1 MSKGISKG
9 TAVVLRVL
17 SAATAFNASYLVMN
31 RYYQNK
37 LPDYEANNAI
47 YGKLGEIR
55 ERVDDLYVGE
65 YDVQDAVDMACV
77 GFVTGVGDR
86 WSSYMS
92 KEEYES
98 YTTSLEGQ
106 AFGIGVYTTYDQQEN
121 RLRIIE
127 VYEGSGAEE
136 AGLKHGDEIVGA
148 GDKTLEKDGYQAVI
162 DAIAGDEGTDAQ
174 VMIRHADTGET
185 ETLAIERRE
194 VTATMVTGKML
205 DDTTGY
211 IYIYNFHQH
220 ADEQFEKVLN
230 ELLEQGAQKLIFDV
244 RNDPGGSVEVLAN
257 MLDPLLPE
265 GTIMTLRAKDGTEK
279 VYSSDAEAL
288 DLPMAVLVNADS
300 ISAAEFFAAALQEY
314 GKAIVVGE
322 QTIGKGY
329 SQRTYPL
336 SDGSALRLSD
346 NEYFTPQGKSLI
358 GTGVTPDISVELPAE
373 KAQDFYFLAPEDDD
387 QLIAARNALS

>member
-9 TAVVLRVL
+9 TAVVLCVL
-17 SAATAFNASYLVMN
+17 SVSTAFNASYLVMN

-220 ADEQFEKVLN
+220 ADEQFEKVLS
-230 ELLEQGAQKLIFDV
+230 ELLDQGAQKLIFDV

-257 MLDPLLPE
+257 MLDPLLTE

-358 GTGVTPDISVELPAE
+358 GTGVTPDISVDLPAE

>member
-9 TAVVLRVL
+9 TAVALCVL
-17 SAATAFNASYLVMN
+17 SAATAFNVSYLVMN

-37 LPDYEANNAI
+37 LPGYEANNAI

-220 ADEQFEKVLN
+220 ADEQFEKVLHQ
-230 ELLEQGAQKLIFDV
+230 LLDQGAQKLIFDV

-265 GTIMTLRAKDGTEK
+265 GTIMTLRAKDGTEN
-279 VYSSDAEAL
+279 VYASDTEAL

-314 GKAIVVGE
+314 GKAIIVGE

-358 GTGVTPDISVELPAE
+358 GTGVTPDIPVDLPAE
-373 KAQDFYFLAPEDDD
+373 KAQDFYFLAQEDDD

>member
-9 TAVVLRVL
+9 TAVVLCVL

-230 ELLEQGAQKLIFDV
+230 ELLNQGAQKLIFDV

-265 GTIMTLRAKDGTEK
+265 GTIMTLRAKDGTEN

-358 GTGVTPDISVELPAE
+358 GTGVTPDISVDLPAE
-373 KAQDFYFLAPEDDD
+373 KAQDFYFLAQEDDD

>member
-358 GTGVTPDISVELPAE
+358 GTGVTPDISVDLPAE

>member
-9 TAVVLRVL
+9 RAAALCVL
-17 SAATAFNASYLVMN
+17 SAVAAFNVSYIVLN
-31 RYYQNK
+31 RQYQAD

-55 ERVDDLYVGE
+55 ERVDELYVGQ
-65 YDVQDAVDMACV
+65 YDLQDAVDLACV

-98 YTTSLEGQ
+98 YMTSLEGQ
-106 AFGIGVYTTYDQQEN
+106 ASGIGVYTTYDQEQN

-127 VYEGSGAEE
+127 VYEGSGAQE
-136 AGLKHGDEIVGA
+136 AGLQHGDEIVGA

-174 VMIRHADTGET
+174 VTIKHADTGKT
-185 ETLAIERRE
+185 ETLSIERRE
-194 VTATMVTGKML
+194 VEATMVTGKML

-220 ADEQFEKVLN
+220 ADEQFEKVLQD
-230 ELLEQGAQKLIFDV
+230 LLNQGAQKLVFDV

-279 VYSSDAEAL
+279 VYSSDAEEL
-288 DLPMAVLVNADS
+288 DVPMAVLVNADS

-358 GTGVTPDISVELPAE
+358 GTGVTPDVSVELPAE
-373 KAQDFYFLAPEDDD
+373 KAQNFYFLSPEDDD
-387 QLIAARNALS
+387 QLIAARQALA

>member
-1 MSKGISKG
+1 M
-9 TAVVLRVL
+9 
-17 SAATAFNASYLVMN
+17 
-31 RYYQNK
+31 
-37 LPDYEANNAI
+37 
-47 YGKLGEIR
+47 
-55 ERVDDLYVGE
+55 
-65 YDVQDAVDMACV
+65 
-77 GFVTGVGDR
+77 
-86 WSSYMS
+86 
-92 KEEYES
+92 
-98 YTTSLEGQ
+98 
-106 AFGIGVYTTYDQQEN
+106 YTTYDQQEN

-230 ELLEQGAQKLIFDV
+230 ELLNQGAQKLIFDV

-358 GTGVTPDISVELPAE
+358 GTGVTPDISVDLPAE
-373 KAQDFYFLAPEDDD
+373 KAQDFYSLAPEDDD